1 MNKQGGEKD
10 VYLSGKTVRYIL
22 KRFKDNDAIGL
33 QGFRVKASVPIVEEI
48 KEIVE
53 KHKDPTF
60 GTYDYDGIAVE
71 VIKLVTK

>member
-1 MNKQGGEKD
+1 MKPLPNIS
-10 VYLSGKTVRYIL
+10 YKTI
-22 KRFKDNDAIGL
+22 KRL
-33 QGFRVKASVPIVEEI
+33 
-48 KEIVE
+48 VE

>member
-1 MNKQGGEKD
+1 MKPIPNIS
-10 VYLSGKTVRYIL
+10 YKTI
-22 KRFKDNDAIGL
+22 KRL
-33 QGFRVKASVPIVEEI
+33 
-48 KEIVE
+48 VE

>member
-1 MNKQGGEKD
+1 M
-10 VYLSGKTVRYIL
+10 KTIPNISYKTI
-22 KRFKDNDAIGL
+22 KRL
-33 QGFRVKASVPIVEEI
+33 
-48 KEIVE
+48 VE